1 MGAWETRSVRRTQ
14 RKCPLCEA
22 GVRAALATISNRE
35 RSEEQS
41 NNFAEIAA
49 YLFAFDA

>member
-22 GVRAALATISNRE
+22 GLLCFSDQE
-35 RSEEQS
+35 RSDES
-41 NNFAEIAA
+41 NNNPAAIAA
-49 YLFAFDA
+49 YLFVFDA